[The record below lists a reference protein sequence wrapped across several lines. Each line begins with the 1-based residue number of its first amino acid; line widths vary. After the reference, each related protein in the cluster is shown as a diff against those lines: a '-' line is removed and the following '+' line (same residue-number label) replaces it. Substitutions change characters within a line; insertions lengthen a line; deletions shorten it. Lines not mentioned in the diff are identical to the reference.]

1 MMLTIYQT
9 TATDEIAV
17 IPAIEKGC
25 WINLINPT
33 EAEISYIAQNTEIA
47 TDFLKYPLDDEEIS
61 RVEVEE
67 EQTMIIIN
75 VPVERDA
82 DVNYDTI
89 PLGIVLNDDYIITV
103 CLEDIKLENDFV
115 KTRVKGMTTYKK
127 TRFILQLFQKKTNLY
142 LKYLREINRQTE
154 EIERELQRSM
164 RNQELSHL
172 LNIQKSLV
180 YFITSLRANEKVM
193 QRLLRG
199 KALKLYEEDEDLLEV
214 VLIENHQA
222 IEMADIYSN
231 ISTGT
236 MNAFAS
242 IISNNLSIVMKLLAG
257 ITIVMSIP
265 TMIASFFG
273 MNLLGIPFASHP
285 YGFAI
290 ISGVAVIACIVSIII
305 LMKKDML

>member
-1 MMLTIYQT
+1 MLTIYQT
-9 TATDEIAV
+9 TANDEIALV
-17 IPAIEKGC
+17 PQVEKGC

-33 EAEISYIAQNTEIA
+33 EEEINYISQQTQIA
-47 TDFLKYPLDDEEIS
+47 TEFLKYPLDDEEIP

-67 EQTMIIIN
+67 EQIMIIIN

-82 DVNYDTI
+82 EVNYDTI
-89 PLGIVLNDDYIITV
+89 PLGIVLNDDYIVTV
-103 CLEDIKLENDFV
+103 CLEDVKLENDFV

-142 LKYLREINRQTE
+142 LKYLREINRHTE
-154 EIERELQRSM
+154 EIERELHKSM

-180 YFITSLRANEKVM
+180 YFITSLRSNEKVM

-199 KALKLYEEDEDLLEV
+199 KALKLYEEDEDLLED

-242 IISNNLSIVMKLLAG
+242 IISNNLNIVMKLLAG

-273 MNLLGIPFASHP
+273 MNLQGIPFAMHP
-285 YGFAI
+285 WGFAI
-290 ISGVAVIACIVSIII
+290 ISTVSVIACIISIII

>member
-1 MMLTIYQT
+1 
-9 TATDEIAV
+9 
-17 IPAIEKGC
+17 
-25 WINLINPT
+25 
-33 EAEISYIAQNTEIA
+33 
-47 TDFLKYPLDDEEIS
+47 
-61 RVEVEE
+61 
-67 EQTMIIIN
+67 
-75 VPVERDA
+75 
-82 DVNYDTI
+82 
-89 PLGIVLNDDYIITV
+89 
-103 CLEDIKLENDFV
+103 
-115 KTRVKGMTTYKK
+115 
-127 TRFILQLFQKKTNLY
+127 
-142 LKYLREINRQTE
+142 
-154 EIERELQRSM
+154 M

-199 KALKLYEEDEDLLEV
+199 KALKLYEEDEDLLED

-257 ITIVMSIP
+257 ITIVMSSP

-273 MNLLGIPFASHP
+273 MNLLGIPFAGHP

-290 ISGVAVIACIVSIII
+290 SSGIAVIACIISIII